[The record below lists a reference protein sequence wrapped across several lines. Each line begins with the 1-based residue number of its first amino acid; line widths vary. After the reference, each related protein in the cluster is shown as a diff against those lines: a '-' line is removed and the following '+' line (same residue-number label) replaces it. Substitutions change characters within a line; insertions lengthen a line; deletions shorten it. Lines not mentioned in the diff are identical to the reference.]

1 MKKSAKS
8 GRRTG
13 ESTTKADILAAARR
27 RFRDQGYAATTIRA
41 IAADAGVDAALVHYF
56 FGSKDE
62 LFGASMEL
70 PYSPADIVRPAIE
83 EGLEGAGERLA
94 RRFLAIWEDPEARV
108 PLLAMVRS
116 ATSQPERAQT
126 LREFVAREVQSHVAA
141 LIGTPDGE
149 LRGALLGAALVG
161 LAFERY
167 IIELEPLASAD
178 PETIVEWVGPS
189 IQRYLTGAPG
199 QP

>member
-1 MKKSAKS
+1 MKKAAKA
-8 GRRTG
+8 GRRAG

-27 RFRDQGYAATTIRA
+27 RFGAQGYDATTIRA

-83 EGLEGAGERLA
+83 EGLEGAGERLV

-116 ATSQPERAQT
+116 ATSQPERAQA
-126 LREFVAREVQSHVAA
+126 LREFVSREVQSRVAK
-141 LIGTPDGE
+141 LIGAPDGE

-178 PETIVEWVGPS
+178 VETVVSWVGPT
-189 IQRYLTGAPG
+189 IQRYLTGEPG